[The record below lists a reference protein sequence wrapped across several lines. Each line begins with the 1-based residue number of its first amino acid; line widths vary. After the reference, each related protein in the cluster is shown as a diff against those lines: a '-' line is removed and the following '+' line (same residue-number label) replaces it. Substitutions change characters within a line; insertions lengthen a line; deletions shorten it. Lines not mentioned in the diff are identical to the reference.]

1 MNGLLDRLLLR
12 LTMLQRRA
20 NHEWSF
26 GSQLLFTLHDLLLV
40 FLECSGLVRTQKFR
54 ARAVR
59 AQALR
64 RLLLVVVVA
73 LPRCMVL
80 LGTVD
85 AA

>member
-1 MNGLLDRLLLR
+1 MDGLLLDQLLLR

-20 NHEWSF
+20 NHE
-26 GSQLLFTLHDLLLV
+26 GSLGCELLFTLQNLLLV

-64 RLLLVVVVA
+64 RLLLVAVA

-80 LGTVD
+80 LATVD